1 MCPMCPLLAS
11 QLQLPYPLL
20 LSAGRIVR
28 EASGTGGQSEC
39 SRSPV
44 KKITKN
50 TTLSSHNFV
59 CHVSL
64 VHKFLLLTWD
74 FQGWAGVR
82 SMRRRRPGE

>member
-1 MCPMCPLLAS
+1 M
-11 QLQLPYPLL
+11 
-20 LSAGRIVR
+20 
-28 EASGTGGQSEC
+28 
-39 SRSPV
+39 

-59 CHVSL
+59 SHVSL

-82 SMRRRRPGE
+82 SMRRCSPGEEKKKKKKEIKILKEVEK